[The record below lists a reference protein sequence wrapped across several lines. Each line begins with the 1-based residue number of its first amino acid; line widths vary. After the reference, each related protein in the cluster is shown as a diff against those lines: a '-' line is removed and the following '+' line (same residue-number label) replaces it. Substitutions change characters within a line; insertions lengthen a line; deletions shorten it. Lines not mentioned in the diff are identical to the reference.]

1 METSNIETGK
11 VKKITKE
18 NLRKYWL
25 RQSLKQK
32 MKFYVAAIIILLV
45 VAIGISFSLIYSYL
59 NDFNTILQNNN
70 YNQRLN
76 SAFEKQVE
84 TYHNYTSLKNDTNKL
99 AYQEA
104 CIEVN
109 EALDK
114 LPVDLTTMS
123 KERYLVT
130 SAIKNTYETYQR
142 QTSHV
147 LLIERGTEV
156 FIRELYDSLDIQG
169 YLQEYIHK
177 LIKVTLREND
187 DIYSQKLEFFYKMP
201 SLLVL
206 LALAAVIFI
215 IVVGRSIVQLVL
227 NPVMKL
233 AEAAERIT
241 EEEYDVPDVVVE
253 NEDEIGQLVQAFNLM
268 KDSTLKSINALKE
281 KNEIE
286 NKLHKAEVK
295 RINMEKMVD
304 EMKMRLLQNQIRPHF
319 LFNTLNIIS
328 GMARL
333 EEADTT
339 REMTMSLSKLLRY
352 NLKTDSDVV
361 YLSSELSVIKDYI
374 YIQEKRFGDRIKFQ
388 LKVDE
393 EIDVSATMI
402 PTFTLQPLVENAII
416 HGVGPKEDG
425 GTVIVEIS
433 KQSEALHIMVA
444 DSGMGMSREKLRL
457 ISGELN
463 NGGGEN
469 IGIGVVNVL
478 ERCKSLFPESSFEV
492 LSEEDVGTE
501 VIIKLKK

>member
-1 METSNIETGK
+1 
-11 VKKITKE
+11 
-18 NLRKYWL
+18 
-25 RQSLKQK
+25 
-32 MKFYVAAIIILLV
+32 
-45 VAIGISFSLIYSYL
+45 
-59 NDFNTILQNNN
+59 
-70 YNQRLN
+70 
-76 SAFEKQVE
+76 
-84 TYHNYTSLKNDTNKL
+84 
-99 AYQEA
+99 
-104 CIEVN
+104 
-109 EALDK
+109 
-114 LPVDLTTMS
+114 
-123 KERYLVT
+123 
-130 SAIKNTYETYQR
+130 
-142 QTSHV
+142 
-147 LLIERGTEV
+147 
-156 FIRELYDSLDIQG
+156 
-169 YLQEYIHK
+169 
-177 LIKVTLREND
+177 
-187 DIYSQKLEFFYKMP
+187 
-201 SLLVL
+201 
-206 LALAAVIFI
+206 
-215 IVVGRSIVQLVL
+215 
-227 NPVMKL
+227 MKL

-253 NEDEIGQLVQAFNLM
+253 NKDEIGQLVQAFNLM

-444 DSGMGMSREKLRL
+444 DSGFISKSEIEIFL
-457 ISGELN
+457 ISNL
-463 NGGGEN
+463 
-469 IGIGVVNVL
+469 L
-478 ERCKSLFPESSFEV
+478 L
-492 LSEEDVGTE
+492 
-501 VIIKLKK
+501 

>member
-1 METSNIETGK
+1 METSKIKNEK
-11 VKKITKE
+11 MKKIMKE

-25 RQSLKQK
+25 RQSLNQK
-32 MKFYVAAIIILLV
+32 MKFYVVAIISLLV
-45 VAIGISFSLIYSYL
+45 VAIGISFGLLYSYL
-59 NDFNTILQNNN
+59 SDFNTILKNNN
-70 YNQRLN
+70 YNQRVN
-76 SAFEKQVE
+76 AAFEKQVE
-84 TYHNYTSLKNDTNKL
+84 TYHNYTSLKNDTNKF

-104 CIEVN
+104 SIEFS
-109 EALDK
+109 EALGK

-123 KERYLVT
+123 KERYLIT
-130 SAIKNTYETYQR
+130 CAIKNTYEAYQR

-147 LLIERGTEV
+147 LLIERGTDV
-156 FIRELYDSLDIQG
+156 FIRELYDSLDMQG

-187 DIYSQKLEFFYKMP
+187 EIYSQKLEFFYKMP
-201 SLLVL
+201 YVLIL

-253 NEDEIGQLVQAFNLM
+253 NKDEIGQLVQAFNLM
-268 KDSTLKSINALKE
+268 KHSTLKSINALKE
-281 KNEIE
+281 KNDIE
-286 NKLHKAEVK
+286 NKLHKEEVR

-304 EMKMRLLQNQIRPHF
+304 AMKMRILQNQIKPHF

-352 NLKTDSDVV
+352 NLKMDSDVV

-374 YIQEKRFGDRIKFQ
+374 YIQEKRFGARIKFQ
-388 LKVDE
+388 LKVEE
-393 EIDVSATMI
+393 EIDVNSTLI

-416 HGVGPKEDG
+416 HGVGPKEEG
-425 GTVIVEIS
+425 GTVKIEVFKQNRELYIV
-433 KQSEALHIMVA
+433 VA
-444 DSGMGMSREKLRL
+444 DSGMGMSKEKLKL
-457 ISGELN
+457 ISKELN

-469 IGIGVVNVL
+469 IGIGVVNVF
-478 ERCKSLFPESSFEV
+478 ERCKSLFPESIFEV
-492 LSEEDVGTE
+492 LSEENVGTT
-501 VIIKLKK
+501 VSIRLKK